1 MGLLASTMRKALLLF
16 FCPAS
21 FLLAQNIQHID
32 PPGLNKSP
40 AYTQAVA
47 AKPGT
52 IIWLSGQVAVNSKG
66 ELMGK
71 GDLKAQVNQAW
82 ENVRLALAGSGAT
95 FQDVVKVTTFVV
107 NYKPSM
113 RDDLR
118 AVRLKF
124 MGDAKPP
131 AATLVGVQ
139 SLASDDWLV
148 EIEVTAVIR

>member
-1 MGLLASTMRKALLLF
+1 MRKAFLVF
-16 FCPAS
+16 FCPVS
-21 FLLAQNIQHID
+21 LLLAQNVQHID

-47 AKPGT
+47 ARPGT
-52 IIWLSGQVAVNSKG
+52 IIWLSGQVAVNAKG
-66 ELMGK
+66 EVVGK
-71 GDLKAQVNQAW
+71 GDLKAQLNQAW

-95 FQDVVKVTTFVV
+95 FQDVVKVTTYVV

-118 AVRLKF
+118 AARLKF

-131 AATLVGVQ
+131 AAFGCLSPKATN
-139 SLASDDWLV
+139 SLNDDGSN
-148 EIEVTAVIR
+148 IARSKGP

>member
-1 MGLLASTMRKALLLF
+1 MLKALLLL
-16 FCPAS
+16 FCPAC
-21 FLLAQNIQHID
+21 LLVAQNMQHIN
-32 PPGLNKSP
+32 PPGLSNSP
-40 AYTQAVA
+40 AYTQVVA

-52 IIWLSGQVAVNSKG
+52 ILWVSGQTAQNAKG
-66 ELMGK
+66 ELVGK

-95 FQDVVKVTTFVV
+95 FQDVVKVTTYVV

-118 AVRLKF
+118 AARLKF

-139 SLASDDWLV
+139 SLASDEWLV

>member
-1 MGLLASTMRKALLLF
+1 
-16 FCPAS
+16 
-21 FLLAQNIQHID
+21 
-32 PPGLNKSP
+32 
-40 AYTQAVA
+40 VA

-52 IIWLSGQVAVNSKG
+52 IVWISGQVAQNSKG
-66 ELMGK
+66 EVVGK

-95 FQDVVKVTTFVV
+95 FQDVVKVTTYVV

-118 AVRLKF
+118 AARLHF

-131 AATLVGVQ
+131 AATLIGVQ

>member
-1 MGLLASTMRKALLLF
+1 MHKVLLVFL
-16 FCPAS
+16 CPAS
-21 FLLAQNIQHID
+21 FLLAQNVQHIN
-32 PPGLNKSP
+32 PPGLNNSP
-40 AYTQAVA
+40 AYTQVVA

-52 IIWLSGQVAVNSKG
+52 IIWVSGQTAQNSKG
-66 ELMGK
+66 ELVGK

-95 FQDVVKVTTFVV
+95 FQDVVKVTTYVV

-118 AVRLKF
+118 AARLHF

-139 SLASDDWLV
+139 SLASEDWLI

>member
-1 MGLLASTMRKALLLF
+1 MLKALLLL

-21 FLLAQNIQHID
+21 VLLAQNLQHIN
-32 PPGLNKSP
+32 PPELSTSP
-40 AYTQAVA
+40 AYTQVVA

-52 IIWLSGQVAVNSKG
+52 ILWVSGQTAQNAKG
-66 ELMGK
+66 ELVGK

-95 FQDVVKVTTFVV
+95 FQDVVKVTTYVV

-118 AVRLKF
+118 AARLKF

-139 SLASDDWLV
+139 SLASDEWLV

>member
-1 MGLLASTMRKALLLF
+1 MRKAFLVL

-21 FLLAQNIQHID
+21 FLLAQNIQHIN
-32 PPGLNKSP
+32 PPALNNSP
-40 AYTQAVA
+40 AYTQAVS

-52 IIWLSGQVAVNSKG
+52 IIWLSGQVAQNSKG
-66 ELMGK
+66 EVVGK
-71 GDLKAQVNQAW
+71 GDLKAQLNQAW

-95 FQDVVKVTTFVV
+95 FQDVVKVTTYVV

-118 AVRLKF
+118 AARLKF

-139 SLASDDWLV
+139 SLASDEWLV
-148 EIEVTAVIR
+148 EIEVTAVIH

>member
-1 MGLLASTMRKALLLF
+1 MRKALLLF
-16 FCPAS
+16 FCPVS
-21 FLLAQNIQHID
+21 FLLAQDIQHIN

-52 IIWLSGQVAVNSKG
+52 IVWISGQTAQNSKG
-66 ELMGK
+66 ELVGK

-95 FQDVVKVTTFVV
+95 FHDVVKVTTYVV

-118 AVRLKF
+118 AARLKF
-124 MGDAKPP
+124 MGDTKPP

-139 SLASDDWLV
+139 SLASEDWLV
-148 EIEVTAVIR
+148 EIEVTAVIH

>member
-1 MGLLASTMRKALLLF
+1 MRKAFLVL

-21 FLLAQNIQHID
+21 FLLAQNIQHIN
-32 PPGLNKSP
+32 PPALNNSP
-40 AYTQAVA
+40 AYTQAVS

-52 IIWLSGQVAVNSKG
+52 IIWLSGQVSQNAKG
-66 ELMGK
+66 EVVGK
-71 GDLKAQVNQAW
+71 GDLKTQLNQAW
-82 ENVRLALAGSGAT
+82 ENVRVALAGSGAT
-95 FQDVVKVTTFVV
+95 SQDVVKVTTYVV

-118 AVRLKF
+118 AARLRF

-139 SLASDDWLV
+139 SLASEEWLV
-148 EIEVTAVIR
+148 EIEVTAVIH

>member
-1 MGLLASTMRKALLLF
+1 MRKALLLF
-16 FCPAS
+16 FCPVSA
-21 FLLAQNIQHID
+21 LLAQNIQHID
-32 PPGLNKSP
+32 PAELNKSP

-52 IIWLSGQVAVNSKG
+52 IVWISGQVAQNAKG
-66 ELMGK
+66 EVVGK
-71 GDLKAQVNQAW
+71 GDLKAQLNQAW

-95 FQDVVKVTTFVV
+95 FQDVVKVTTYVV

-118 AVRLKF
+118 AARLRF

-139 SLASDDWLV
+139 SLASEEWLV

>member
-1 MGLLASTMRKALLLF
+1 MTKAFLVFL
-16 FCPAS
+16 CPWTI
-21 FLLAQNIQHID
+21 LLAQNIQRIN
-32 PPGLNKSP
+32 PPGLNNSP
-40 AYTQAVA
+40 AYTQAVS

-52 IIWLSGQVAVNSKG
+52 VIWLSGQPGENTKG
-66 ELMGK
+66 EVVGK
-71 GDLKAQVNQAW
+71 GDLKAQANQAW

-95 FQDVVKVTTFVV
+95 FRDVVKVTTYVV

-113 RDDLR
+113 RADLR
-118 AVRLKF
+118 AARLHF

-131 AATLVGVQ
+131 AATLIGVQ

>member
-1 MGLLASTMRKALLLF
+1 MRKAFLLF
-16 FCPAS
+16 FCPVSA
-21 FLLAQNIQHID
+21 LLAQNIQHID
-32 PPGLNKSP
+32 PPELNKSP

-52 IIWLSGQVAVNSKG
+52 IVWISGQVAQNAKG
-66 ELMGK
+66 EVVGK
-71 GDLKAQVNQAW
+71 GDLKAQLNQAW

-95 FQDVVKVTTFVV
+95 FQDVVKVTTYVV

-118 AVRLKF
+118 AARLRF

-139 SLASDDWLV
+139 SLASDEWLV

>member
-1 MGLLASTMRKALLLF
+1 MLKSLLLLICPVI
-16 FCPAS
+16 CPAS
-21 FLLAQNIQHID
+21 LLLAQDIQHIN
-32 PPGLNKSP
+32 PPGLSNSP
-40 AYTQAVA
+40 AYTQTVT

-52 IIWLSGQVAVNSKG
+52 IIWISGQTAQNAKG
-66 ELMGK
+66 EVVGK
-71 GDLKAQVNQAW
+71 GDLKAQLNQAW

-95 FQDVVKVTTFVV
+95 FQDVVKITTYVV

-118 AVRLKF
+118 AARLKF

-131 AATLVGVQ
+131 AATLIGVQ

-148 EIEVTAVIR
+148 EIEVTAVIH

>member
-1 MGLLASTMRKALLLF
+1 MSKASLVFL
-16 FCPAS
+16 CP
-21 FLLAQNIQHID
+21 FTVLLAQNIQHIN
-32 PPGLNKSP
+32 PPGLSKSP
-40 AYTQAVA
+40 AYTHAVA

-52 IIWLSGQVAVNSKG
+52 VVWISGQVAQNSKG
-66 ELMGK
+66 EVVGK
-71 GDLKAQVNQAW
+71 GDLKTQLNQAW

-95 FQDVVKVTTFVV
+95 FQDVVKVTTYVV

-118 AVRLKF
+118 AARLRF
-124 MGDAKPP
+124 MGAGEPP

-139 SLASDDWLV
+139 SLASEEWLV